1 MQPPSCRICGKA
13 TLPSADSAG
22 GRRCPEC
29 DPTSAERPGR
39 RPAAGSPQQPPE
51 PEFDPESMVGRV
63 VGGRYR
69 LESVLGQ
76 GAMGAVYRSVQ
87 VTLAKPYAI
96 KVLLPSLARDA
107 QLVARFQ
114 QEARIAAAIRHP
126 GLVEVFD
133 FGVEDGIAYFVMEL
147 LQGRTLSDHVGSADA
162 LPAKE
167 AVRIVADVADAVAVA
182 HDRGVIHRDLKPAN
196 IFLARRSGDDDAVK
210 VLDFGVSKASVFASE
225 APETRADSVCGTPS
239 YMSPEQTGRGVV
251 DARSDQYS
259 LGVVLY
265 RLLSGKLPFEAAE
278 AVVVMYMHLERPPP
292 PIEERP
298 GSEVSPALKDAL
310 FRALAKRPEDRFASM
325 RDFARALRAS
335 IEFGEAPEPE
345 PIASEPPCDE
355 PNPTPSEP
363 AGETFPEATLPPLVA
378 ASLAAEPSSGIFEP
392 AAGRRWLAV
401 ALAGFFLCA
410 VEVAAVALG
419 LAARR
424 AGADLISTIPQ
435 PQPADDAWDSLLV
448 PVPPAP
454 PEPAAPLPA
463 GEEAKPPG
471 ARTPPEVRE
480 VHVARP
486 TPAAPAPA
494 KRRPPAREPQ
504 RPQRPQ
510 RPQAGGRPRET
521 GELTV
526 TSKILGKRVE
536 ASVGAAK
543 LELFANRVALL
554 SVPAGKNRVVFS
566 SKDGGVSCSVIIEL
580 PAKSRRAL
588 VFGPELTSVT
598 LREPEGARMLNC
610 QSP

>member
-1 MQPPSCRICGKA
+1 MQPPSCRTCGKA

-29 DPTSAERPGR
+29 DPTSAERGGR
-39 RPAAGSPQQPPE
+39 RPAAGSPQQPAE

-147 LQGRTLSDHVGSADA
+147 LQGRTLSEYVGSGDA

-196 IFLARRSGDDDAVK
+196 IFLARRSGGDDAVK

-292 PIEERP
+292 PLEQRP
-298 GSEVSPALKDAL
+298 GSEVSPALEDAL
-310 FRALAKRPEDRFASM
+310 FRALAKRPEDRFVSM

-335 IEFGEAPEPE
+335 IELGEAPKPE
-345 PIASEPPCDE
+345 TIASEPPSDE
-355 PNPTPSEP
+355 PTLAPSEA
-363 AGETFPEATLPPLVA
+363 AGETPPAATVPPTA
-378 ASLAAEPSSGIFEP
+378 ASLAEEPSPGFAEP

-401 ALAGFFLCA
+401 ALAGFSLCA

-435 PQPADDAWDSLLV
+435 PQPPEDAWDSLLV

-454 PEPAAPLPA
+454 PEPAAPIPA

-471 ARTPPEVRE
+471 AQAPPEVRGA
-480 VHVARP
+480 HAARP
-486 TPAAPAPA
+486 TPASAAPAA

-504 RPQRPQ
+504 RPQ
-510 RPQAGGRPRET
+510 AGARPRET
-521 GELTV
+521 GELIF
-526 TSKILGKRVE
+526 TSKMLGKRVE
-536 ASVGAAK
+536 ASVGGAK

-554 SVPAGKNRVVFS
+554 SVPAGRNRVVFS
-566 SKDGGVSCSVIIEL
+566 SKDGGVSCSVVVEL
-580 PAKSRRAL
+580 PAKARRAL
-588 VFGPELTSVT
+588 IFGPELTSVI
-598 LREPEGARMLNC
+598 LRDAEGARMLNC